1 MKKRAHILVSGGV
14 QGVCFRMYTRDK
26 ALSLDLKG
34 WVRNLLDGRV
44 EIVAE
49 GEGEKIALFLV
60 LIRTGPSSA
69 RVTDLQVDWPT
80 LQGEE
85 QFTIRH
91 GQ

>member
-1 MKKRAHILVSGGV
+1 MKKRAHILVSGRV
-14 QGVCFRMYTRDK
+14 QGVCYRMYARDK

-34 WVRNLLDGRV
+34 WVRNLPDGRV

-69 RVTDLQVDWPT
+69 QVTDLQADWTT
-80 LQGEE
+80 LQAEE
-85 QFTIRH
+85 QFSIRY
-91 GQ
+91 G

>member
-1 MKKRAHILVSGGV
+1 
-14 QGVCFRMYTRDK
+14 MYTRDK

-91 GQ
+91 G

>member
-1 MKKRAHILVSGGV
+1 MKKRAHIFVSGGV

-69 RVTDLQVDWPT
+69 RVTNLQVDWPT

-91 GQ
+91 G

>member
-1 MKKRAHILVSGGV
+1 
-14 QGVCFRMYTRDK
+14 MYARDK

-34 WVRNLLDGRV
+34 WVRNLPDGRV

-60 LIRTGPSSA
+60 SIRTGPSSA

-80 LQGEE
+80 LQREE
-85 QFTIRH
+85 RFTIRH
-91 GQ
+91 G

>member
-1 MKKRAHILVSGGV
+1 VSGRV

-49 GEGEKIALFLV
+49 GEGEKIGLFV
-60 LIRTGPSSA
+60 DLIRAGPSSA
-69 RVTDLQVDWPT
+69 RVTDLQVDWPA
-80 LQGEE
+80 LQGED
-85 QFTIRH
+85 QFTVR
-91 GQ
+91 